1 MKRKIKIKKRTGLFR
16 LFIIFLLWLLV
27 GTGATFVIAFIYF
40 SPQIPNPE
48 SIINRRITES
58 TKIFD
63 RTGKTLL
70 YEVHGQEK
78 RTIIP
83 DDQIPE
89 LVKQA
94 VIAAEDANFYKHR
107 GIDLKGII
115 RAGLVNI
122 KKKGLKQG
130 GSTITQQLVRNSLLD
145 REKTFAR
152 KFKEIILS
160 LQIEYRFDKNKILWM
175 YLNQISFG
183 SNLFGIESASQG
195 FFGKPTKELSLNE
208 AATLAGLI
216 KAPSFYS
223 PYGSN
228 KERLI
233 ERKNKIL
240 EKMKELGFI
249 SKEQLEK
256 SRSEELRFKTQDK
269 GILAPHF
276 VIMVREYLVSKYG
289 EEFVQNS
296 GLRVYTTLD
305 WDLQKKAEEIIA
317 KSAEKNEKLFRAKN
331 AALVAIDP
339 KTGQIL
345 ALVGSRDYFDERI
358 DGNFNVATA
367 LRQPGSAF
375 KPIAYSVAI
384 DKGLT
389 DKTILFDVKTEFNPY
404 CSPDGFQEKDIY
416 GQDCYHPQN
425 SDGKFRGPVTL
436 RQALGSSLNVPSV
449 KVLYLAGIEETIKR
463 AKELGINSL
472 DEPSRFGL
480 SLILGGGEVKL
491 LELTG
496 AYGAFAN
503 DGIFNPPNFILKIE
517 SSDGKII
524 DEFKENPKRVVPEQT
539 ARIINDI
546 LSDNTARILTF
557 GLSSPLNFSDRQV
570 AVKTGTTQKFRDA
583 WTIGYTPSMAI
594 GVWVGNNDNTEMT
607 REGGGV
613 SAGAPI
619 WHEVM
624 KYALSNKENEEFI
637 KPEPVYIDKIML
649 NGNYLNENGEVHTI
663 LHYIQK
669 ENIRGQVP
677 LNPEIDPQYKNWEW
691 AVRNYYNNLYEFRE
705 Y

>member
-27 GTGATFVIAFIYF
+27 GTGATFVVAFIYF

-48 SIINRRITES
+48 SIINRKIMES

-63 RTGKTLL
+63 RTGKILL

-228 KERLI
+228 KEKLI

-256 SRSEELRFKTQDK
+256 ARSEELRFKTQDK

-289 EEFVQNS
+289 EEFVQNN
-296 GLRVYTTLD
+296 GLKVYTTLD

-546 LSDNTARILTF
+546 LSDNTARIITF

-583 WTIGYTPSMAI
+583 WTIGYTPSMVI

-637 KPEPVYIDKIML
+637 KPEPVYTDKIML

-669 ENIRGQVP
+669 ENIRGQAP
-677 LNPEIDPQYKNWEW
+677 LNPETDPQYKNWEW
-691 AVRNYYNNLYEFRE
+691 AVRNYYNGLYEFRE